1 VYIKHLCKY
10 LFSEN
15 TKRRKMNII
24 LYKIVKKKIAQS
36 VRHNNFAVKH
46 QIYAVFSKMFRKKL
60 PT

>member
-1 VYIKHLCKY
+1 
-10 LFSEN
+10 
-15 TKRRKMNII
+15 MNII